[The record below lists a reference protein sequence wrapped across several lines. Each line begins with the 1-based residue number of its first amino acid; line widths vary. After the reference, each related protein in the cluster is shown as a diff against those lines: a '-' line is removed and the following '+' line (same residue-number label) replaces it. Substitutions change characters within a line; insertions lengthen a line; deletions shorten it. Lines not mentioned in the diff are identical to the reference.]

1 MRSFLLIVSLFFLA
15 SCSNRLPRSA
25 IVNTDTIV
33 LNNGSKITI
42 LTEHA
47 IYGDVVYD
55 TNNHLNVVTRGDTA
69 QVVGLKVA
77 QFAIGLFGGVGGSVN
92 GFTKEDL
99 KGTYITSVPN
109 QTMDILKPQFY
120 VILKKLKANKQKENT
135 ITIRPYKFKL
145 IYDGLTDN
153 KYNFIYNTTI
163 RSDHYSF
170 ECSSDD
176 LVEDDKSKP
185 YTDWE
190 ENNYQ
195 LVQDVTSK
203 AITACM
209 NRLKSSKNI
218 SDLERALN

>member
-33 LNNGSKITI
+33 LNNGSKLTI

-47 IYGDVVYD
+47 INGEVVDD
-55 TNNHLNVVTRGDTA
+55 TNQYLNVVTRSDTA

-109 QTMDILKPQFY
+109 QTMDILKPQLFI
-120 VILKKLKANKQKENT
+120 ILKKLKANKQKEN
-135 ITIRPYKFKL
+135 IVTIRPYKFKL

-190 ENNYQ
+190 NNNYQ
-195 LVQDVTSK
+195 LVQDAMFK
-203 AITACM
+203 AINTCM
-209 NRLKSSKNI
+209 SRLKSIENLSE
-218 SDLERALN
+218 LEKALN

>member
-47 IYGDVVYD
+47 INGDVVYD

-69 QVVGLKVA
+69 QVVGLKMA

-120 VILKKLKANKQKENT
+120 V
-135 ITIRPYKFKL
+135 TIRPYKFKL